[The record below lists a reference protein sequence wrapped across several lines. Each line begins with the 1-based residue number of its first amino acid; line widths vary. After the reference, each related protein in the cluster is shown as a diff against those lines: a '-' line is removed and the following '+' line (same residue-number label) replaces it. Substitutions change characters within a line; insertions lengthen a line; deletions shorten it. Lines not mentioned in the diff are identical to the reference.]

1 MNGVQWNIG
10 MVLDGCNG
18 RQAHWLGKVKSIG
31 GVSLVVVVGVGGRDL
46 KLSCVVCSRSIDLKE
61 N

>member
-31 GVSLVVVVGVGGRDL
+31 GVSLVVVEDGGGRCRWERFKAEL
-46 KLSCVVCSRSIDLKE
+46 CCVQ
-61 N
+61 

>member
-18 RQAHWLGKVKSIG
+18 RQAHWLGKAKSIG
-31 GVSLVVVVGVGGRDL
+31 GVSLVVVEDGGGRCRWERFKAEL
-46 KLSCVVCSRSIDLKE
+46 CCVQ
-61 N
+61 